1 MPKNSTIST
10 NSSLKGMAFVLCAAI
25 LWGTTGTSQALAP
38 ATASPLTIG
47 AMRLLLGGTALAIF
61 AFSRGGLRKFDY
73 PLLLLFAAGFF
84 VSLYQVSFFTGV
96 KLTGVAAGTIVGIGS
111 APFFAG
117 ILDYLIVKKKPGKKW
132 YASTLLAVTGCTI
145 LTLSS
150 GNVELNKLG
159 LIFAM
164 GAGFSYAAYALSLK
178 LLMKKKDA
186 EEATAAVFVIGALFL
201 SPILFF
207 YDLSWLL
214 EVNGWLMM
222 IHLGIFAT
230 ALSYYLFSK
239 GLESI
244 PVSSAVTLS
253 LAEPLTAA
261 ILGVVIVGERLSLIS
276 SFGLALILSGILIL
290 ILPSSKKQPALTPS
304 DS

>member
-1 MPKNSTIST
+1 M
-10 NSSLKGMAFVLCAAI
+10 LLVLFAAI

-38 ATASPLTIG
+38 DNASPLTIG
-47 AMRLLLGGTALAIF
+47 AMRLLLGGTALALF
-61 AFSRGGLRKFDY
+61 AFFRGGLRHFDY
-73 PLLLLFAAGFF
+73 PIPILIGAGLF
-84 VSLYQVSFFTGV
+84 VSLYQLSFFTGV

-132 YASTLLAVTGCTI
+132 YSSTFLAVTGCTI

-150 GNVELNKLG
+150 GDVELDKLG
-159 LIFAM
+159 LFFAM
-164 GAGFSYAAYALSLK
+164 CAGFSYSAYALSLK
-178 LLMKKKDA
+178 FLIKTKEA
-186 EEATAAVFVIGALFL
+186 EEATAAVFFVGALFL

-222 IHLGIFAT
+222 IHLGLFAT

-239 GLESI
+239 GLEII

-261 ILGVVIVGERLSLIS
+261 ILGVVVVGERLSLIS
-276 SFGLALILSGILIL
+276 SCGLALILSGILIL
-290 ILPSSKKQPALTPS
+290 MLPSSKTS
-304 DS
+304 S